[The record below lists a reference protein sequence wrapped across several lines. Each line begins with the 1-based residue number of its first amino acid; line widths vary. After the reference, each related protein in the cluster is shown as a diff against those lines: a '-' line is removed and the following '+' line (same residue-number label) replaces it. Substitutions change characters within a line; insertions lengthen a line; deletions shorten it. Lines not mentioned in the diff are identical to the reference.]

1 MLIAAGALFILAMLL
16 LFVDK
21 FFDSANMDLSW
32 PVRILV
38 FAAAALIVFH
48 SYRSSRPERPVEG
61 PASAET
67 AAAE

>member
-1 MLIAAGALFILAMLL
+1 MLIVAGALFILAMLL

-32 PVRILV
+32 AIRILV
-38 FAAAALIVFH
+38 FVAAALILYH
-48 SYRSSRPERPVEG
+48 GYKSSRPERPPEN

-67 AAAE
+67 SVAE

>member
-1 MLIAAGALFILAMLL
+1 MLIVAGILFILALLL

-38 FAAAALIVFH
+38 FLAAYA
-48 SYRSSRPERPVEG
+48 
-61 PASAET
+61 
-67 AAAE
+67 

>member
-1 MLIAAGALFILAMLL
+1 MLIVAGILFILAMLL

-32 PVRILV
+32 PIRILV
-38 FAAAALIVFH
+38 FLAAVLIVYH
-48 SYRSSRPERPVEG
+48 SYRSSRPERPVES

-67 AAAE
+67 SVAE

>member
-1 MLIAAGALFILAMLL
+1 MLIVAGILFILALLL

-38 FAAAALIVFH
+38 FLAAALIVYH
-48 SYRSSRPERPVEG
+48 SYRSSRPEGPVES

-67 AAAE
+67 AGAE